1 MFHFEKAIVVVG
13 RGEDSVEVFTVCV
26 GDENLSEGVATDE
39 LDDLFHTVGVEL
51 VENIVKQ
58 EDGAGFPILSQE
70 GELRQLQGNQ
80 VRLVLSLRTDAADK
94 VVAER
99 HLQFIFMD
107 TARSITEDDV
117 ALAIGLEAAGEIPLF
132 ELGNIM
138 QIDRLRRAA
147 NLAVIIIEKR
157 DERGDYAAARLENRL
172 PVHHELHFEDIV
184 ERRIA
189 VLRLE
194 HRVALEQRLVIL
206 DKGVQIRRVLLG
218 DNQIEETAAFVA
230 PALDKF
236 GVGRRDH
243 YDRKEPDM
251 FRELVVF
258 LLVAAE
264 LLALAAADGAE
275 DIFLAALVVIPA
287 LEDAQ
292 IFAVTQDLRIRRI
305 LAAFAK
311 RKVIDG
317 IEQVGFP
324 HAVVSEE
331 AIHLGRENRF
341 CLRDILV
348 IEYGQLL

>member
-1 MFHFEKAIVVVG
+1 M
-13 RGEDSVEVFTVCV
+13 
-26 GDENLSEGVATDE
+26 
-39 LDDLFHTVGVEL
+39 
-51 VENIVKQ
+51 
-58 EDGAGFPILSQE
+58 
-70 GELRQLQGNQ
+70 Q
-80 VRLVLSLRTDAADK
+80 VS
-94 VVAER
+94 
-99 HLQFIFMD
+99 
-107 TARSITEDDV
+107 
-117 ALAIGLEAAGEIPLF
+117 
-132 ELGNIM
+132 
-138 QIDRLRRAA
+138 
-147 NLAVIIIEKR
+147 
-157 DERGDYAAARLENRL
+157 
-172 PVHHELHFEDIV
+172 
-184 ERRIA
+184 
-189 VLRLE
+189 
-194 HRVALEQRLVIL
+194 
-206 DKGVQIRRVLLG
+206 RVLLR

-243 YDRKEPDM
+243 HDRKEPDM

-258 LLVAAE
+258 LLVASE

-275 DIFLAALVVIPA
+275 DIFLAALVVVPA
-287 LEDAQ
+287 LEDTQ
-292 IFAVTQDLRIRRI
+292 ILAVTQDLRIRRI